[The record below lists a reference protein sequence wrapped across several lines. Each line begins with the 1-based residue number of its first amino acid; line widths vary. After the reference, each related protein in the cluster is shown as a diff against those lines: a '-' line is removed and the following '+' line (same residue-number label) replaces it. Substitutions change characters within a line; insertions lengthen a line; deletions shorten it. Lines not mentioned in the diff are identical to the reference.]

1 MTGPITRDDEQT
13 MKPLRLIAAGLALT
27 LWAQALP
34 AQSQYNPAIMVNED
48 AITFFEIDQRI
59 RMLDLFNTPGDL
71 PELAREQLVEER
83 LKRQALRAARLQLT
97 EEALARELE
106 NFASRA
112 NLPYD
117 QFLGVLQAN
126 GIAEQSL
133 ADFVEI
139 GVTWRDYVRTR
150 YRSDSEISNRDV
162 ELAIENLGGSGRAIE
177 VLLSE
182 IIIAAPPERAAEAEA
197 IARQIST
204 YRSTAS
210 FSAAAREYS
219 ALPSRTQGGQLGW
232 LPLDNYP
239 ASIRGLLLEL
249 ETGEVTDPL
258 PIPNGIALFQLRG
271 IREVSAPVEAPASID
286 HAILSL
292 PGGAEGRAR
301 GSAIAARADTCDDL
315 YTQAR
320 GLPPEQLLRADT
332 PPDGLPQDIAIE
344 LARLDPGEVSMTDF
358 GTATRL
364 VMLCRRNPAFGEGQ
378 SEDGLR
384 NALRSQ
390 RLSGFADLLIA
401 ELKAEAS
408 IRSFE

>member
-1 MTGPITRDDEQT
+1 
-13 MKPLRLIAAGLALT
+13 MKPLRLLAAGLALIG
-27 LWAQALP
+27 WAQTAT

-59 RMLDLFNTPGDL
+59 RMLDLFNTPGNL
-71 PELAREQLVEER
+71 PELAREQLIEER

-97 EEALARELE
+97 DEALTREME

-117 QFLGVLQAN
+117 QFLGVLRAN

-133 ADFVEI
+133 ADFVDV

-150 YRSDSEISNRDV
+150 YSNDAAISDRDV
-162 ELAIENLGGSGRAIE
+162 DLAVENFGGSGRAIE

-182 IIIAAPPERAAEAEA
+182 IIIPAPPERAAEAEA
-197 IARQIST
+197 IARQIAT

-219 ALPSRTQGGQLGW
+219 ALPSRDDGGRLGW
-232 LPLDNYP
+232 VALENYP
-239 ASIRGLLLEL
+239 SAIRGLLLEL
-249 ETGEVTDPL
+249 ENGEVTDPL
-258 PIPNGIALFQLRG
+258 SIPNGIALFQMRG
-271 IREVSAPVEAPASID
+271 IREVSAPTTPPASID
-286 HAILSL
+286 YAVLSL
-292 PGGAEGRAR
+292 PGGAEGQAQGR
-301 GSAIAARADTCDDL
+301 AIAARADTCDDL

-320 GLPPEQLLRADT
+320 GLPPEQLLRAET
-332 PPDGLPQDIAIE
+332 APSGIPADIAIE
-344 LARLDPGEVSMTDF
+344 LARLDPGEVSLTDF

-364 VMLCRRNPAFGEGQ
+364 VMLCRRNPDLGEGQ

-384 NALRSQ
+384 TALRSQ
-390 RLSGFADLLIA
+390 RLSGFANLLLA
-401 ELKAEAS
+401 ELRAEAS